1 MLYGLVTVESSFTIP
16 VLAPLC
22 GKSQK
27 ILNIVLTLTSCW
39 PTHLIASSVNISIIF
54 IIIQILLTSFFVVGE
69 KKDDVKEDTKKKR
82 SDSFVEEPPVKKVKT
97 VEEDKSKY
105 SFIWY
110 AHFPIT
116 YSFDGLDDV
125 KPEEPAAKDSAMEA
139 EVKAAQQRA
148 VIPLEER
155 VTQFKE
161 MLAEK
166 EAWF

>member
-1 MLYGLVTVESSFTIP
+1 MVESSFTIQ
-16 VLAPLC
+16 VLALLF

-39 PTHLIASSVNISIIF
+39 PTHLITSLVS
-54 IIIQILLTSFFVVGE
+54 SFFIFLILRVLLSLYFFIGE

-105 SFIWY
+105 IFIWHV
-110 AHFPIT
+110 HFQIT

-125 KPEEPAAKDSAMEA
+125 KPEEPAKDSAMEA

-166 EAWF
+166 EV